1 MSWNKIL
8 LINRIFFDET
18 FISAVEVIFFSVYLG
33 LSFAEYSLIVSVCL
47 LISMAFQ
54 LPTGYLSDRYGR
66 KKMLLFSSSMN
77 FLLKVILLFLPL
89 AISRNLFYYVLL
101 IESMGAMCSSL
112 SSGNFEV
119 LIFDKFKES
128 NKDEYLFVEK
138 SAKYFSVGSIIA
150 AVSGFIST
158 IFFEIWIALPLICDL
173 SIQLIKI
180 VSVLFLNERRESTT
194 TKKYINIQKITEIKG
209 TSLLILTLLL
219 FACLFT
225 ISRGT
230 FPLYQPLMASMG
242 VPLSYYGFLIMIINL
257 SVFILS
263 RHIKRI
269 VNEFSLN
276 SILIYSLLVI
286 FSQIILV
293 LNIYLDSIVFKFI
306 VISIAFSIMQLIR
319 LFSEGMS
326 SYFINK
332 SIEETPNKTLIFS
345 IYSMGYQIL
354 LSLLFFVMGV
364 LEKFNFTYL
373 SIYLIVL
380 LLGIVSLLYLR
391 LKLVREL

>member
-209 TSLLILTLLL
+209 SSLLILTLLL

>member
-180 VSVLFLNERRESTT
+180 VSVLSLNERRESTT
-194 TKKYINIQKITEIKG
+194 TKKYINIKKITEIKG
-209 TSLLILTLLL
+209 SSLLILTLLL

-276 SILIYSLLVI
+276 SILVYSLLVI

>member
-47 LISMAFQ
+47 LISMVFQ
-54 LPTGYLSDRYGR
+54 LPTGFLSDRYGR

-101 IESMGAMCSSL
+101 IESVGAMCSSL

-150 AVSGFIST
+150 AISGFIST
-158 IFFEIWIALPLICDL
+158 MIFEIWIALPLICDL

-180 VSVLFLNERRESTT
+180 VSVLFLNERREGTT
-194 TKKYINIQKITEIKG
+194 TKEYINMKKITEIKG
-209 TSLLILTLLL
+209 SSLLILTLLL

-263 RHIKRI
+263 RRIKRI

-286 FSQIILV
+286 FSQVILV

-319 LFSEGMS
+319 LFAEGMS